1 MTKLVA
7 YGMIRKGRPDRCKL
21 VLLDERICADRAGM
35 VAAMRRWGGQLRM
48 AMTPA
53 VRH

>member
-1 MTKLVA
+1 MSKLVA
-7 YGMIRKGRPDRCKL
+7 YGMIRKGRPDHCKL
-21 VLLDERICADRAGM
+21 VLLDERICAGHAGM
-35 VAAMRRWGGQLRM
+35 IAAMRRWGGRLRV

>member
-7 YGMIRKGRPDRCKL
+7 YGMIRKGQPDRCKL